1 MKITILTVCLNS
13 ELTILHT
20 LNSVLTQSYKNI
32 EHIIVDGGSAD
43 KTLEFLKEYNLK
55 NKIIIHQTK
64 SGIYNAMNLG
74 IKKSKG
80 DYICILNSD
89 DIFNSNTTIEKVV
102 KKIIKD
108 KDCSIFLGDVIFFNA
123 EKFTK
128 INRNYS
134 VKSFNKNLLKF
145 GVMPPHPGSFV
156 KKELYLK
163 YGLYEEN
170 YKIAS
175 DYEFFLRTIYKN
187 NLWIFC

>member
-1 MKITILTVCLNS
+1 MKISILTVCLNS

-32 EHIIVDGGSAD
+32 EHIIIDGGSTD
-43 KTLEFLKEYNLK
+43 KTLEFIKEYNFK
-55 NKIIIHQTK
+55 NKILIHQTEN
-64 SGIYNAMNLG
+64 GIYNGMNLG
-74 IKKSKG
+74 IKKSTG

-134 VKSFNKNLLKF
+134 VNSFNKNLLKF

-170 YKIAS
+170 YKIA
-175 DYEFFLRTIYKN
+175 
-187 NLWIFC
+187 